1 MAIYQ
6 ANVQYGDLQGIRVG
20 EGVYV
25 MEDNKVYSDRYREDA
40 DPEFEMIDDGREIE
54 IAESSL
60 MVALNGIKKS
70 ARKISLGSDSAE
82 W

>member
-6 ANVQYGDLQGIRVG
+6 ANVKYGDLQGIAIE

-25 MEDNKVYSDRYREDA
+25 MEDNKMYTERFREDS
-40 DPEFEMIDDGREIE
+40 DPTFERIDNGNEIE
-54 IAESSL
+54 IDESTIY
-60 MVALNGIKKS
+60 MALNYIKKT

-82 W
+82 